1 MKINNYLKTNT
12 NFVFANNLN
21 INDSD
26 YVSIQPIN
34 QECMDIMLDYLTT
47 HDGYKTYISTNHGD
61 FLLLPI
67 TQNFTDKYIN
77 SIINNTT
84 KDAYYFRCT
93 DYYEYGHIKIASDG
107 KIIREISYD
116 SHKSKDNQCI
126 CVGTPHK
133 WETKHK
139 HTYTLDNM
147 MVGNIIN
154 SDIVDKM
161 ISYYLPFT
169 LKDMKINKMYVY
181 TKDKNINETLNALTY
196 DVTRDYTF
204 KQEDYNNTFLMA
216 LKKSVRT
223 TATAIVI
230 MRNKLCI
237 HNLILDLITDDRIID
252 DNSLI
257 LNSKVCKYIN
267 YHNFNYTTFYR
278 AIMSCILDYQNAE
291 IIKLNEVMGTI
302 KDIENTDHIQAT
314 LITQYD
320 YKTMQ
325 TSIYFDYGVL
335 YDQFTG
341 TLIRTTKRYQLIG
354 KCFDEKLV
362 KKLYKIITR
371 LIRIE
376 RNPNA

>member
-1 MKINNYLKTNT
+1 
-12 NFVFANNLN
+12 
-21 INDSD
+21 
-26 YVSIQPIN
+26 
-34 QECMDIMLDYLTT
+34 
-47 HDGYKTYISTNHGD
+47 
-61 FLLLPI
+61 
-67 TQNFTDKYIN
+67 
-77 SIINNTT
+77 
-84 KDAYYFRCT
+84 
-93 DYYEYGHIKIASDG
+93 
-107 KIIREISYD
+107 
-116 SHKSKDNQCI
+116 
-126 CVGTPHK
+126 
-133 WETKHK
+133 
-139 HTYTLDNM
+139 
-147 MVGNIIN
+147 
-154 SDIVDKM
+154 
-161 ISYYLPFT
+161 
-169 LKDMKINKMYVY
+169 
-181 TKDKNINETLNALTY
+181 
-196 DVTRDYTF
+196 
-204 KQEDYNNTFLMA
+204 MA

-267 YHNFNYTTFYR
+267 YHNLNYTTFYR

-302 KDIENTDHIQAT
+302 KDIEDTDHIQAT

-354 KCFDEKLV
+354 NSFDEKLV